1 MIAREQ
7 IIRHFFRS
15 SESTLL
21 QFKSRGAARGVGDCD
36 DVLEAAR
43 AMSTVKFCVVGPKG
57 SGKTTLCKLLAE
69 TDPDAS
75 YVPTEGVRI
84 QEVERRVGMTPVTVQ
99 LWDCSGDFKYQNCF
113 PAISLDAVRP
123 PTPPRNTPPPLAAR
137 SRRRRRD
144 GCVSMKLTFPH
155 PRPGSP
161 VPTIPAIA
169 GRSCARARRRGGR

>member
-1 MIAREQ
+1 MIAREF
-7 IIRHFFRS
+7 IRQFRG
-15 SESTLL
+15 ESTLV

-36 DVLEAAR
+36 DVLDAAR

-84 QEVERRVGMTPVTVQ
+84 QEVERRVGMTPVTVE

-123 PTPPRNTPPPLAAR
+123 HRRPSDVPSDVPSPRGERADVDASLPGAF
-137 SRRRRRD
+137 RD
-144 GCVSMKLTFPH
+144 
-155 PRPGSP
+155 
-161 VPTIPAIA
+161 
-169 GRSCARARRRGGR
+169 

>member
-1 MIAREQ
+1 MAMRGFQEFYRDRARSQ
-7 IIRHFFRS
+7 QKPVS
-15 SESTLL
+15 SESTPV
-21 QFKSRGAARGVGDCD
+21 QFKSRGAARGVGDRD
-36 DVLEAAR
+36 GVLDPTR

-113 PAISLDAVRP
+113 PAISLDAVCPHRRP
-123 PTPPRNTPPPLAAR
+123 SDVPSDVPSPRGERADVDASLPGAF
-137 SRRRRRD
+137 RD
-144 GCVSMKLTFPH
+144 
-155 PRPGSP
+155 
-161 VPTIPAIA
+161 
-169 GRSCARARRRGGR
+169 